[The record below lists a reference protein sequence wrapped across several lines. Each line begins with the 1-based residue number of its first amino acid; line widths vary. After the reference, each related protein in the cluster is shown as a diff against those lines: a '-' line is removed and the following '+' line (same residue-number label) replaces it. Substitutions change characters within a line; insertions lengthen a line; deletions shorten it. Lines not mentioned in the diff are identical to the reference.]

1 MNFQQL
7 RSVHEAIR
15 RGFNLTETAEILH
28 ASQSAISRQIR
39 ELEDELGVD
48 IFQRRGKRLVG
59 LTEPGIEVAQIIER
73 ILEDRGSLKKAADEY
88 RRLADGTLSVA
99 ATHAQVRYRIPDAV
113 LAFRQAWPQ
122 VRLALHQTNP
132 AHIAELLKSGDVDLG
147 LLPEGLARAP
157 ELVAFRAYSWSHRFV
172 VPKGHPLL
180 DTALPGLEEIARYPI
195 ITFEAGMVG
204 RQRVEQAFHNRG
216 LEPDIII
223 SAADSDVIK
232 TYVALGLGV
241 GIIAERS
248 YDPDADH
255 KLVCLD
261 TGPLITPITTSVVV
275 RRGTYLRGYTLA
287 FIQSLVPGLS
297 AESIREQVEM
307 PAGVPPIAA

>member
-15 RGFNLTETAEILH
+15 RGFNLTETAEVLH

-48 IFQRRGKRLVG
+48 IFQRHGKRLTG
-59 LTEPGIEVAQIIER
+59 LTPPGRQIALIVER
-73 ILEDRGSLKKAADEY
+73 ILKDRESLKKASDEY
-88 RRLADGTLSVA
+88 RRLADGSLSIA
-99 ATHAQVRYRIPDAV
+99 ATHAQVRYRLPDAV
-113 LAFRQAWPQ
+113 MAFREAYPQ
-122 VRLALHQTNP
+122 VRLTLQQTTP
-132 AHIAELLKSGDVDLG
+132 AHIAELLKSGDADLG
-147 LLPEGLARAP
+147 LLPDGLPRAP
-157 ELVAFRAYSWSHRFV
+157 ELLAFKAYSWSHRFV

-180 DTALPGLEEIARYPI
+180 NIPLPGLYEIARYPI
-195 ITFEAGMVG
+195 ITFEEGMVG
-204 RQRVEQAFHNRG
+204 RQRVEQAFRGRG

-248 YDPDADH
+248 YDPEADH
-255 KLVCLD
+255 KLVCLN
-261 TGPLITPITTSVVV
+261 TGPLIAPITTSVVV
-275 RRGTYLRGYTLA
+275 RRGSYLRGYALA

-297 AESIREQVEM
+297 AENIREQLE
-307 PAGVPPIAA
+307 ATTDAPIAA